1 MDVRPT
7 GTLPSRAPR
16 APSSGD
22 AGRRPGGGVADP
34 SRAPGATEGL
44 ADLFERASDAMF
56 TTDLSGNFTSIN
68 RAGERLTGF
77 ARGQIRAMN
86 AAELVAPSDRNVVRQ
101 LLAAAALLP
110 DRDVARK
117 IPARHELDVLTS
129 RGNRVPV
136 EVSLTLI
143 HRDGEPVGVLG
154 IAREVGERHRAEA
167 QLRRRNEELE
177 ALSATALDLVS
188 GLEPGTILDGAVGR
202 ASEVMSTPHAWL
214 SVLDERTGEIVVR
227 VGSGLFEGWIGFRQ
241 DRGLGLDAL
250 VWERGRAVAVERYA
264 AWPSRMREFD
274 GAELGPMAATPLRS
288 GGEVVGIIGVAR
300 MQDDRPF
307 TEDELRILQRLGDL
321 ASLALHNARLYSRLQ
336 DELVE
341 RGRAEEELHRRNDE
355 LEVLHQTTLGLLEG
369 LDLEPLLRSV
379 VARAAELVDTEH
391 GYLYVLE
398 PGSGE
403 MVMRV
408 GTGRVGDRWKG
419 TRIRRGDGLAGRV
432 WDDGRTLTVD
442 DYRTWGGRLPAFD
455 EVPLRA
461 VTGTPLHAEGRVIGV
476 IGVAR
481 LEPGRSFTAS
491 EIGLLERFGKLAALA
506 IHNAGLYR
514 AARQELAERRRAEEA
529 LRRREAQLAEAQ
541 HIAHIGSWEWDIP
554 ANVVTWSDELYRIFG
569 LGPQEFAATY
579 ESYLDRIHPDDRDR
593 VHAAVT
599 AAWSGGGEFSFDH
612 RVVRPDGTVRT
623 VHANG
628 RALLDDD
635 GRVVRMTGTGQDVT
649 ERTESEDVLRRRNA
663 QLEALHRTALAL
675 IERLDPTELLQDI
688 VSRAAALVGTEH
700 GYAYVVEP
708 PGDAMVARVGI
719 GAMGGEYLG
728 LRVGR
733 GEGLAG
739 RVWER
744 GETMTVEDYRGWSGR
759 RPQFDPVRIRA
770 VAGVPL
776 RSDGEVVG
784 VIGVVRMEDGRSFT
798 AEEIQLLEWFAEL
811 ASLALHNAR
820 SYEREREAAEHLR
833 ALDEMKNA
841 FLEAVS
847 HDLRT
852 PLTSVLGFALTLS
865 RPDLNASPVEERE
878 MLEML
883 VTNARKLERLLTDLL
898 DLDRLMRGVLEPHR
912 RPTDLRALV
921 ERVIAESDLRGRP
934 VRMDAPSRVAWVD
947 PAKVERIIE
956 NLVVNSVRHTP
967 SGTPLWVRLWDEGEG
982 VVVAV
987 EDAGPG
993 VPERERDT
1001 IFEPFRQGSASPSH
1015 SPGTGIGLSLV
1026 ARFAELHGGRA
1037 WVQDREGGG
1046 ASFRV
1051 LLPTESRRAARAR

>member
-1 MDVRPT
+1 MDARSA
-7 GTLPSRAPR
+7 GTLPSGTTRDPARGPR
-16 APSSGD
+16 LNGLPD
-22 AGRRPGGGVADP
+22 
-34 SRAPGATEGL
+34 APGPGDPPAAADRL
-44 ADLFERASDAMF
+44 DDLFERARDVVF
-56 TTDLSGNFTSIN
+56 TTDLSGNFTSMN
-68 RAGERLTGF
+68 PAGERLTGF
-77 ARGQIRAMN
+77 SREQILAMN
-86 AAELVAPSDRNVVRQ
+86 AIELVGPRDRNVVRQ
-101 LLAAAALLP
+101 LLAVAALLP
-110 DRDVARK
+110 DRDILRK
-117 IPARHELDVLTS
+117 IPARYELEVLTS
-129 RGNRVPV
+129 RGDRVPV
-136 EVSLTLI
+136 DVSLTLI
-143 HRDGEPVGVLG
+143 ERGGEPVCIHG

-167 QLRRRNEELE
+167 ELRRRNEELE
-177 ALSATALDLVS
+177 SLSATALDLVS
-188 GLEPGTILDGAVGR
+188 GLDPGTIVDGLVSR

-214 SVLDERTGEIVVR
+214 SVLDERTDEIVVR
-227 VGSGLFEGWIGFRQ
+227 VGSGLFAGWVGFRQ

-250 VWERGRAVAVERYA
+250 VWERGRPVTVDRYA
-264 AWPSRMREFD
+264 AWPQRMREFD
-274 GAELGPMAATPLRS
+274 QAGLGPMAATPLRS
-288 GGEVVGIIGVAR
+288 GGEIVGIIGVSR
-300 MQDDRPF
+300 LQDDRPF
-307 TEDELRILQRLGDL
+307 NEDELRILERLGDL
-321 ASLALHNARLYSRLQ
+321 ASLALHNARLYARLQ

-341 RGRAEEELHRRNDE
+341 RGRAEEELRRRNDE

-369 LDLEPLLRSV
+369 LDLEPLLQTV
-379 VARAAELVDTEH
+379 VARAAELVDTDH
-391 GYLYVLE
+391 GYVYVLE
-398 PGSGE
+398 PGSDE

-408 GTGRVGDRWKG
+408 GTGRVGDRWVG
-419 TRIRRGDGLAGRV
+419 TRIRRGEGLAGRV
-432 WDDGRTLTVD
+432 WEEGRTITIE
-442 DYRTWGGRLPAFD
+442 DYRAWSGRLPAFD

-481 LEPGRSFTAS
+481 LDLGRTFTPA

-541 HIAHIGSWEWDIP
+541 HIAQIGSWEWDVE
-554 ANVVTWSDELYRIFG
+554 NDVVTWSDELYRIFG
-569 LGPQEFAATY
+569 VTPQEFAATY
-579 ESYLDRIHPDDRDR
+579 EAFLERVHPEDRDR
-593 VHAAVT
+593 VHGAVMAAS
-599 AAWSGGGEFSFDH
+599 SGGGEFGLDH
-612 RVVRPDGTVRT
+612 RVVRPDGSVRTIHASGRAVLDQDGRTVRM
-623 VHANG
+623 N
-628 RALLDDD
+628 
-635 GRVVRMTGTGQDVT
+635 GTGQDVT
-649 ERTESEDVLRRRNA
+649 ERTRSEDAIRRRSA

-675 IERLDPTELLQDI
+675 IERLEPTELLEDI
-688 VSRAAALVGTEH
+688 VSRAAGLVGTEH
-700 GYAYVVEP
+700 GYAYVLEP
-708 PGDAMVARVGI
+708 GEEAMVATVGI
-719 GAMGGEYLG
+719 GAMGGDYLG
-728 LRVGR
+728 LRLSR

-744 GETMTVEDYRGWSGR
+744 GETMTVDDYREWPGR
-759 RPQFDPVRIRA
+759 RAEFARVPIRA

-776 RSDGEVVG
+776 HSDGQVVG
-784 VIGVVRMEDGRSFT
+784 VIGVVRMEEGRSFT
-798 AEEIQLLEWFAEL
+798 PEEIQLLEWFGEL

-852 PLTSVLGFALTLS
+852 PLTSVLGFALTLA

-878 MLEML
+878 MLGML
-883 VTNARKLERLLTDLL
+883 VTNAKKLERLLTDLL

-912 RPTDLRALV
+912 RPTHLRTLV
-921 ERVIAESDLRGRP
+921 EGVVAESDLRGRP
-934 VRMDAPSRVAWVD
+934 VRIDVPALVVWVD

-967 SGTPLWVRLWDEGEG
+967 AGTPLWVRVWPEEGG

-993 VPERERDT
+993 VPQPERQT

-1051 LLPTESRRAARAR
+1051 FLPTQNARRAASAR

>member
-1 MDVRPT
+1 MNTRPA
-7 GTLPSRAPR
+7 GTLPPIGTGGRA
-16 APSSGD
+16 SNGSGD
-22 AGRRPGGGVADP
+22 ARRSGSPRDD
-34 SRAPGATEGL
+34 RARSPDGFG
-44 ADLFERASDAMF
+44 DLFERVSDVLF

-68 RAGERLTGF
+68 RAGERLTGYS
-77 ARGQIRAMN
+77 RDQIRAMN
-86 AAELVAPSDRNVVRQ
+86 AVELVAPPDRNVVRQ
-101 LLAAAALLP
+101 LLAVAALLP
-110 DRDVARK
+110 DRDIARK
-117 IPARHELDVLTS
+117 IPTRYELGVVTS
-129 RGNRVPV
+129 RGDRVPV
-136 EVSLTLI
+136 DVSLTLVE
-143 HRDGEPVGVLG
+143 RDGVPISVHG
-154 IAREVGERHRAEA
+154 IARELGERHRAET
-167 QLRRRNEELE
+167 QLRHRNEELE

-188 GLEPGTILDGAVGR
+188 GLDPGTIVDGLVGR

-214 SVLDERTGEIVVR
+214 SVLDERTDEIVVR
-227 VGSGLFEGWIGFRQ
+227 VGSGLFEGWMGFRQ

-250 VWERGRAVAVERYA
+250 VWERGRTVAVERYA
-264 AWPSRMREFD
+264 AWPQRMREFD
-274 GAELGPMAATPLRS
+274 QAGLGPMAATPLRS
-288 GGEVVGIIGVAR
+288 GGEIVGIIGVSR
-300 MQDDRPF
+300 LQDDRPF
-307 TEDELRILQRLGDL
+307 TEEELRILERLGDL
-321 ASLALHNARLYSRLQ
+321 ASLALHNARLYARVQ

-341 RGRAEEELHRRNDE
+341 RGRAEDELRRRNDE

-369 LDLEPLLRSV
+369 LDLEPLLRTV

-398 PGSGE
+398 PGSDA

-408 GTGRVGDRWKG
+408 GTGRVGEKWVG
-419 TRIRRGDGLAGRV
+419 TRISPGEGLAGRV
-432 WDDGRTLTVD
+432 WEEGRTITVD
-442 DYRTWGGRLPAFD
+442 DYRAWAGRLPSFD
-455 EVPLRA
+455 EVPLLA

-481 LEPGRSFTAS
+481 LDPGRSFTPA

-514 AARQELAERRRAEEA
+514 AARQELTERRRAEEA

-541 HIAHIGSWEWDIP
+541 HIAHIGSWEWDVRE
-554 ANVVTWSDELYRIFG
+554 NVVTWSDELYRIFG
-569 LGPQEFAATY
+569 LDPQEFSATY
-579 ESYLDRIHPDDRDR
+579 EAFLERIHPEDRDR
-593 VHAAVT
+593 VHRIVMAAYSEG
-599 AAWSGGGEFSFDH
+599 AQFSFDH
-612 RVVRPDGTVRT
+612 RIVRPDGSIGM
-623 VHANG
+623 VHASG
-628 RALLDDD
+628 RAVLNEE
-635 GRVVRMTGTGQDVT
+635 GRPVRMTGTGQDVT
-649 ERTESEDVLRRRNA
+649 ERTRSQDALRRRNA

-675 IERLDPTELLQDI
+675 IERLDPTELLEDI

-700 GYAYVVEP
+700 GYAYVLEP
-708 PGDAMVARVGI
+708 PGDTMVARVGI

-728 LRVGR
+728 LRVAR

-744 GETMTVEDYRGWSGR
+744 GDTMTVDDYRGWAGR
-759 RPQFDPVRIRA
+759 RAEFDVVGIRG

-798 AEEIQLLEWFAEL
+798 PEEIQLLEWFGEL

-820 SYEREREAAEHLR
+820 SYEREREAADHLR

-865 RPDLNASPVEERE
+865 RPDLNASPGEERE

-921 ERVIAESDLRGRP
+921 DRVVGESDLGGRP
-934 VRMDAPSRVAWVD
+934 VRIDVPALVEWVD

-967 SGTPLWVRLWDEGEG
+967 SGTPLWVRLWAEGEG

-993 VPERERDT
+993 VPDHERET
-1001 IFEPFRQGSASPSH
+1001 IFEPFRQGSASPWH

-1037 WVQDREGGG
+1037 WVEEREGGG

-1051 LLPTESRRAARAR
+1051 FVGTRSGRRSAPTR